1 MDGCYGVTSWIN
13 ACLAGFRMVG
23 WDDVAIVNHAGLDPD
38 ILTKGYCSFDV
49 YNDVLD
55 AAEALYGKT
64 ACIDFRLG
72 ILPTSFNSLSLAML
86 SASSLFEALQLLHK
100 HGKSTTNGVD
110 FFISK
115 GDEFF
120 FGFKPVDKQA
130 LRPSV
135 AISIL
140 VTVLKTARFIHSN
153 GVTLKCV
160 EVAHSERDFLSP
172 PVNSK
177 MDIPIT
183 DQNDIELA
191 RTANAI
197 LESYFKSPIKWG
209 GDSYTLHFTSPAS
222 HEPSIY
228 ANHELMLKC
237 EQSWLE
243 EVASLEESKFLLSV
257 QNFIRSNLDH
267 ESLSIELLAKEFGI
281 SVRTLQRRLGLE
293 STNFKLT
300 LETVRKLEAVRLI
313 KQSKK
318 NISEVAYM
326 LGFSDVTNF
335 SRAFRR
341 WFDKTPEQFRKE

>member
-13 ACLAGFRMVG
+13 ACLTGFRMAG
-23 WDDVAIVNHAGLDPD
+23 WDDIAILNKAGIDPEV
-38 ILTKGYCSFDV
+38 LTKGYCSFDV

-64 ACIDFRLG
+64 ACIDSRLG
-72 ILPTSFNSLSLAML
+72 ILPTAFNSLSLAML
-86 SASSLFEALQLLHK
+86 SANSLFEALQLLHK
-100 HGKSTTNGVD
+100 HGTSTTNGIE
-110 FFISK
+110 FFISE
-115 GDEFF
+115 GDDFF
-120 FGFKPVDKQA
+120 FGFKSVDKQE

-140 VTVLKTARFIHSN
+140 VSVLKTARFIHSN
-153 GVTLKCV
+153 KVTLKCV
-160 EVAHSERDFLSP
+160 ELAHSERDFLSA
-172 PVNSK
+172 PVNST
-177 MDIPIT
+177 MDRPPQNLT
-183 DQNDIELA
+183 DSELS

-197 LESYFKSPIKWG
+197 LENYFKSPIKWG
-209 GDSYTLHFTSPAS
+209 RDSYALHFISPAS
-222 HEPSIY
+222 REPSIY

-257 QNFIRSNLDH
+257 QHFIRSNLDH

-293 STNFKLT
+293 STNFKST

-318 NISEVAYM
+318 NISEVAYT